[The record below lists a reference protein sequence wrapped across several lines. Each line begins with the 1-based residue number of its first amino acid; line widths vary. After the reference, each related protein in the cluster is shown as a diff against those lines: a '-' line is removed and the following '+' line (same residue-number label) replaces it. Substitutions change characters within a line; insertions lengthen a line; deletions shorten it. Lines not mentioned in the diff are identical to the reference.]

1 MCCVVGGGFGNIS
14 NIISPRRVSKVPFV
28 IHTACREQGHENIV
42 IHFPSF

>member
-1 MCCVVGGGFGNIS
+1 
-14 NIISPRRVSKVPFV
+14 VSKVPFV